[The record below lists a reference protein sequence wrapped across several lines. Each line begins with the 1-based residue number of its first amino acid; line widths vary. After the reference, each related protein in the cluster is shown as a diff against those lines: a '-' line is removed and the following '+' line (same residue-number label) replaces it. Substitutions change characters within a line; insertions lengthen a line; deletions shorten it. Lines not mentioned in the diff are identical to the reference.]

1 VKKRDAKRRSKADR
15 PVSKR
20 MTRFAPKV
28 NSFAVLTERKLRFWD
43 MPAGE
48 GKRGGVTAEQHSKLL
63 KQVIGP
69 LLPTLRREARG
80 RRIVFIQDNAPVHDK
95 ALGDWFGQRDID
107 LIPNWPVKSP
117 DLNPIE
123 NAFAV
128 VKARIG
134 DVLQIYDTKKLK
146 ESHARIKAKRD
157 EIAAKM
163 AESTCEAW
171 VGSFHRRLEACIEE
185 NGEHTGY

>member
-1 VKKRDAKRRSKADR
+1 
-15 PVSKR
+15 
-20 MTRFAPKV
+20 
-28 NSFAVLTERKLRFWD
+28 
-43 MPAGE
+43 
-48 GKRGGVTAEQHSKLL
+48 
-63 KQVIGP
+63 
-69 LLPTLRREARG
+69 
-80 RRIVFIQDNAPVHDK
+80 VHDK
-95 ALGDWFGQRDID
+95 ALGEWFAERDID
-107 LIPNWPVKSP
+107 LVPNWPVKSP

-134 DVLQIYDTKKLK
+134 DVLQIYDTKKLR

-157 EIAAKM
+157 EIAKKM

-185 NGEHTGY
+185 NSEHTGY